1 MPGARFSRSP
11 CISALWLVQPDKV
24 ETLLAER
31 SLTDGGL
38 IPRLLICHTR
48 AQPRPIVEG
57 TTGIPLS
64 VRETYRKMIRGLLET
79 YRLSSEARTIVPS
92 PEAVVALNA
101 HYNGIVERRCGDL
114 RDVTTFAARWNEQA
128 WRIAVCLHAGRWGS
142 RAHEQTLEIETAKD
156 AIELAD
162 RFAAQQL
169 EILNTGRTNQR
180 LKRVHQLQLILANYG
195 GQQSLRELARRH
207 GFSHAEAKHLAT
219 EFPDLLTYEKK
230 ETAADPAKS
239 CPRR

>member
-1 MPGARFSRSP
+1 MVKWPVFQQSAKLERTDETLYLKAYSGDSCKVDRQCREPVFLESP

-24 ETLLAER
+24 ETLLAKR

-57 TTGIPLS
+57 ATGIPLS

-92 PEAVVALNA
+92 PEAVVTLNA

-128 WRIAVCLHAGRWGS
+128 WRIAVCLHADAGARGLMNKRS
-142 RAHEQTLEIETAKD
+142 RSK
-156 AIELAD
+156 
-162 RFAAQQL
+162 R
-169 EILNTGRTNQR
+169 QR
-180 LKRVHQLQLILANYG
+180 MLLSLPIGLQP
-195 GQQSLRELARRH
+195 S
-207 GFSHAEAKHLAT
+207 SS
-219 EFPDLLTYEKK
+219 
-230 ETAADPAKS
+230 KS
-239 CPRR
+239 